1 MLAYLHEVVQNHSLT
16 SEGVIVHNNSWGRE
30 VVFLRVAAPSNP
42 ALNLV
47 RFALWTLRDKAAQR
61 RLALR

>member
-1 MLAYLHEVVQNHSLT
+1 MLAYPHEVVQNHPLI
-16 SEGVIVHNNSWGRE
+16 SEGVIVHNNSWGHKLY
-30 VVFLRVAAPSNP
+30 FLRVAASSNP
-42 ALNLV
+42 ALNPV